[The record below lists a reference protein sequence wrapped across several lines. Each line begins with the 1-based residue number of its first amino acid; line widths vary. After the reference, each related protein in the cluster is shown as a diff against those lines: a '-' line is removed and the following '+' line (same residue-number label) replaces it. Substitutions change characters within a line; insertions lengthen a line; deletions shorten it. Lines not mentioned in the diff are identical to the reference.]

1 MILCKIQRQR
11 QKMGQQIEIFYLQKP
26 SNNRTI
32 INSVETV
39 QPKPEVVEIPQMGGG
54 EKKLKKQGEKT
65 KKSPSPCQSSRSSS
79 ESDNKEDDSVIHK
92 KVRIISKA
100 EESRWK
106 IPEDMTKHA
115 NKFFQKYNPENNLE
129 KMSQNTIQL
138 PRTQADQKM

>member
-1 MILCKIQRQR
+1 
-11 QKMGQQIEIFYLQKP
+11 
-26 SNNRTI
+26 
-32 INSVETV
+32 
-39 QPKPEVVEIPQMGGG
+39 MGGG
-54 EKKLKKQGEKT
+54 EKKLKKLGKKT

-106 IPEDMTKHA
+106 LPEDMTKHV
-115 NKFFQKYNPENNLE
+115 NRFFQKYNPENNLE

-138 PRTQADQKM
+138 PRT